1 MKISVKTSGSGT
13 LLLLRATWDDLKFLN
28 TQTTLLINYGRNS
41 GVEPGTRAAMCFHP
55 FGRMLGCPAGYR
67 GAEGGVIIRHQKMH
81 VKEPQ
86 WQMWGRREGISREF
100 RKDHSRMAAQLVGC
114 SAHTNYCFDKV
125 GSFFLSP
132 CKGLMQPSLRT
143 SVFKCSSVPDSLSKD
158 WFFVIKF
165 KVVYDKWTKNMT
177 IL

>member
-13 LLLLRATWDDLKFLN
+13 PLLLRATWDDLKSLN
-28 TQTTLLINYGRNS
+28 TQTTLLINYGRNL
-41 GVEPGTRAAMCFHP
+41 GVEPGTRAPRCFHP

-100 RKDHSRMAAQLVGC
+100 RKDHSRMALSLWAALPTLIT
-114 SAHTNYCFDKV
+114 ALIKLAAF
-125 GSFFLSP
+125 SFTMQ
-132 CKGLMQPSLRT
+132 GL
-143 SVFKCSSVPDSLSKD
+143 DAA
-158 WFFVIKF
+158 KF
-165 KVVYDKWTKNMT
+165 KNQCF
-177 IL
+177 